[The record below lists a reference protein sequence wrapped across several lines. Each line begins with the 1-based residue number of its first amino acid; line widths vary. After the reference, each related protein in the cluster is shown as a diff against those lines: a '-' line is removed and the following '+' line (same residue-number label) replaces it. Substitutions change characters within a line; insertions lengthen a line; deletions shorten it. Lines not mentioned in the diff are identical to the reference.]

1 VSEMDRLRDLLET
14 AVGEPPRQV
23 TVAAVRRRVIR
34 RRVVEYGAVAAAVIA
49 VLVLVGIGTFGRALP
64 HAPAPA
70 TRPHPETPIITSRHY
85 GYTEALPAGWRLV
98 TQAKQQWDG
107 NGAPGDGDS
116 VVDLYVGPG
125 GVEAWVYAAPTK
137 ENLTAY
143 AITTVR
149 VAGAVHTCPAVPQTN
164 KAITIGGAPARLLDT
179 QCPAWPQT
187 SFLVEL
193 AVTIHHG
200 IGFVIGS
207 QNPSGTAP
215 GDQPADRAAF
225 REFLAGIRLKR

>member
-1 VSEMDRLRDLLET
+1 MNGMDGQLRDLLDA

-34 RRVVEYGAVAAAVIA
+34 RRVVEYVAVAAAVIA

-70 TRPHPETPIITSRHY
+70 TRPHPAPRIITSRHY

-107 NGAPGDGDS
+107 KGAPGDGDS
-116 VVDLYVGPG
+116 VVDLFVGPG

-137 ENLTAY
+137 ENLAAY

-149 VAGAVHTCPAVPQTN
+149 VAGAVHDCPTVPQTN
-164 KAITIGGAPARLLDT
+164 RAITIGGAPALLLDI
-179 QCPAWPQT
+179 QCPAR
-187 SFLVEL
+187 SGFLVEL

-200 IGFVIGS
+200 VGFVIGS
-207 QNPSGTAP
+207 QNPSGETP
-215 GDQPADRAAF
+215 TDQPADRAAF

>member
-1 VSEMDRLRDLLET
+1 VNGMDRHLRDLLEA

-23 TVAAVRRRVIR
+23 SAAAVRSRVIR
-34 RRVVEYGAVAAAVIA
+34 RRVVQYTAVTAAVIA
-49 VLVLVGIGTFGRALP
+49 VLVLVGLGTLGRALP

-137 ENLTAY
+137 ENLAAY

-149 VAGAVHTCPAVPQTN
+149 VAGAVHDCPAVPQTN
-164 KAITIGGAPARLLDT
+164 QAITVGGAPGRLLDT
-179 QCPAWPQT
+179 QCPALT

-193 AVTIHHG
+193 AVTVHHG
-200 IGFVIGS
+200 IGFVFGS

-215 GDQPADRAAF
+215 GDWPADRAAF
-225 REFLAGIRLKR
+225 RDFLAGIRLQR

>member
-1 VSEMDRLRDLLET
+1 MNAMDRHLRELLEA

-23 TVAAVRRRVIR
+23 TAAAVRRRVIR
-34 RRVVEYGAVAAAVIA
+34 RRLVQYTAVAAAVIA
-49 VLVLVGIGTFGRALP
+49 VLVLAGTGTLGRALP

-70 TRPHPETPIITSRHY
+70 TRPHPQTPVITSRHY
-85 GYTEALPAGWRLV
+85 GYTAALPAGWRLV
-98 TQAKQQWDG
+98 TQAKQQWNG
-107 NGAPGDGDS
+107 TGAPGDGDS
-116 VVDLYVGPG
+116 VVDLYTGPG
-125 GVEAWVYAAPTK
+125 GVEAWVYAAPTN
-137 ENLTAY
+137 ENLAAY

-149 VAGAVHTCPAVPQTN
+149 VAGAVHDCPAVPQTSQ
-164 KAITIGGAPARLLDT
+164 AITIGGAPARLLDT
-179 QCPAWPQT
+179 QCPALT

-200 IGFVIGS
+200 VGVVIGS

-215 GDQPADRAAF
+215 GDWPADRAAF